1 MYYGRKV
8 GYCFKWG
15 EHHTALFPCKSLV
28 FKPKEGNPWFLAL
41 SWRRKWQPTPV
52 FLPGESRDGVA
63 QSRTQL
69 KWLSS
74 KTVNLSQYQDNFYFS
89 RVWLQIFEC
98 SLLGGHYGKIRHYPS
113 NSSLEFMPVNI
124 YIKKKWQIC
133 NRSSCTFHS
142 NRETEFTMK
151 HRFREKV
158 YFSISLNFKQYEL
171 HIE

>member
-63 QSRTQL
+63 QSRTWL

-124 YIKKKWQIC
+124 YIKKNDRFVTGVPAHFTQIEKQ
-133 NRSSCTFHS
+133 NSQWNIGSGRRYTFQLVWIS
-142 NRETEFTMK
+142 NNMN
-151 HRFREKV
+151 
-158 YFSISLNFKQYEL
+158 YI
-171 HIE
+171 